1 MLPKINRLKKK
12 KDFEKIFHEG
22 KSIKGP
28 TTYFRIL
35 KTKEPSP
42 RVGFIVSKKVS
53 LKAVERNKIRRR
65 MRESVRKVLSTL
77 KGGWDIII
85 IASPRIK
92 KSSFDEIRGEIEKAF
107 KNIKNV

>member
-1 MLPKINRLKKK
+1 MLPLKNRLKKK
-12 KDFEKIFHEG
+12 KDFEKVFREG
-22 KSIKGP
+22 KSVKGP

-42 RVGFIVSKKVS
+42 RIGFIVSKKVS

-65 MRESVRKVLSTL
+65 LRESVREVLDTL
-77 KGGWDIII
+77 KGGLDIII

-92 KSSFDEIRGEIEKAF
+92 KSSFDEIREEIEKGF
-107 KNIKNV
+107 KNINNV